1 MESAGLYTPDIAHK
15 RAELAELKCKMIFRL
30 LCITEIPPLNHET
43 VIVYIKAEDIIFC
56 FYLF

>member
-15 RAELAELKCKMIFRL
+15 RGRIKCKMIFRFL
-30 LCITEIPPLNHET
+30 RITEIPPLNHET
-43 VIVYIKAEDIIFC
+43 VIVCIKAEDIIFC